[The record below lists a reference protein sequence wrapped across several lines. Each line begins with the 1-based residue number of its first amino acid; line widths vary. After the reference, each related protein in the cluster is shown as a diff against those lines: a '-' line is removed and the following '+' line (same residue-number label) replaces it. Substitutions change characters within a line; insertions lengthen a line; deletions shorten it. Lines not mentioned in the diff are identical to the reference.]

1 MSDCKR
7 CERKCQLF
15 ICNVCIDN
23 LRTQLRELPW
33 WLDRL
38 AETALGQVKLSDGG
52 RRTSRRDVLHG
63 DDSLA
68 SHIEPLRAC
77 KCEGSCECDLGKARR
92 KRQHDALAHALA
104 AGRVNSRASRE
115 FDKVQNTLGTWVRD
129 ICETRGL
136 ETPRLN
142 TASMMATW
150 LAKHVQAVA
159 SQEDADLF
167 CDEIIDAQRSIE
179 RIINRPPPHRSI
191 GPCIT
196 DPAPD
201 EVLDKRRESGDYQT
215 RCNLELSA
223 SLKAKSVTC
232 PQCKATHDD
241 VELVVKQNLDEMGG
255 MNFTI
260 RQLVDVVLPKL
271 DEVVPQ
277 RTLERWI
284 NYGWLEVRG
293 VDERGAN
300 MVRLRDVRDLR
311 DSRPRNRRA
320 G

>member
-1 MSDCKR
+1 MTECRR
-7 CERKCQLF
+7 CERKAQLF
-15 ICNVCIDN
+15 ICNFCIDH
-23 LRTQLRELPW
+23 LRAQLRELPW

-52 RRTSRRDVLHG
+52 RRSTRRNVLHG

-77 KCEGSCECDLGKARR
+77 KCEGDCECDLRKARR
-92 KRQHDALAHALA
+92 RRGYAALAHMLA
-104 AGRVNSRASRE
+104 AGRVNARASHQY
-115 FDKVQNTLGTWVRD
+115 DKIQNSLSTTIRD
-129 ICETRGL
+129 ICETRGV
-136 ETPRLN
+136 EVPIAN
-142 TASMMATW
+142 TASAMALW
-150 LAKHVQAVA
+150 LAKHVNAIA
-159 SQEDADLF
+159 SQDGAEVF
-167 CDEIIDAQRSIE
+167 CDEIADTMKTIE

-201 EVLDKRRESGDYQT
+201 DVLQKRREDGDYQT

-223 SLKAKSVTC
+223 GHKAKSVTC
-232 PQCKATHDD
+232 PQCKITHEDI
-241 VELVVKQNLDEMGG
+241 EAVVKQNFDEMGG

-260 RQLVDVVLPKL
+260 RQLIDVVLPRL
-271 DEVVPQ
+271 DEPVPQ

-284 NYGWLEVRG
+284 TCGWLEVRG
-293 VDERGAN
+293 KDESGAN
-300 MVRLRDVRDLR
+300 MVRLNDVRDLR
-311 DSRPRNRRA
+311 LSRPRNRRA

>member
-1 MSDCKR
+1 MTECKR

-15 ICNVCIDN
+15 ICNTCIES

-52 RRTSRRDVLHG
+52 RRTSRRNVLHG

-77 KCEGSCECDLGKARR
+77 KCDGDCLCDLRKARR
-92 KRQHDALAHALA
+92 KRQYDALSHALA
-104 AGRVNSRASRE
+104 AGRINPRASHTY
-115 FDKVQNTLGTWVRD
+115 DKVHNTLGTWVRD
-129 ICETRGL
+129 ICETRGV
-136 ETPRLN
+136 EIPVLN
-142 TASMMATW
+142 TASAMALW

-159 SQEDADLF
+159 SQDDADLF
-167 CDEIIDAQRSIE
+167 CDEVVDTQRAIE

-201 EVLDKRRESGDYQT
+201 DVLDKRREAGDYQT
-215 RCNLELSA
+215 RCNAELSA
-223 SLKAKSVTC
+223 PHKAKSVTC
-232 PQCKATHDD
+232 PQCKAVHED
-241 VELVVKQNLDEMGG
+241 VEAVVSQNFHEMGS

-260 RQLVDVVLPKL
+260 RQLIDVVLPKL
-271 DEVVPQ
+271 GELVPK

-284 NYGWLEVRG
+284 EHGWLEVRG
-293 VDERGAN
+293 NDEKGAN
-300 MVRLRDVRDLR
+300 MVRLNDVRELR
-311 DSRPRNRRA
+311 ESRPRNRKA
-320 G
+320 S